1 MSHDSPLAAKRI
13 LVVEDEYFI
22 ARDLERALRAADAI
36 VVGPVATL
44 EQGLDLAETQELD
57 AAVLDVNLSGTRA
70 FAIADR
76 LSARSVPW
84 TFLTGYDEWALPA
97 PYRSASIVA
106 QPFHADRVI
115 RAIGALMPDEG
126 RA

>member
-44 EQGLDLAETQELD
+44 EQGLTSPRRRSSTPRCLTSTCLA
-57 AAVLDVNLSGTRA
+57 RA
-70 FAIADR
+70 PSPLPTACRRDR
-76 LSARSVPW
+76 CRGRS
-84 TFLTGYDEWALPA
+84 
-97 PYRSASIVA
+97 
-106 QPFHADRVI
+106 
-115 RAIGALMPDEG
+115 
-126 RA
+126 